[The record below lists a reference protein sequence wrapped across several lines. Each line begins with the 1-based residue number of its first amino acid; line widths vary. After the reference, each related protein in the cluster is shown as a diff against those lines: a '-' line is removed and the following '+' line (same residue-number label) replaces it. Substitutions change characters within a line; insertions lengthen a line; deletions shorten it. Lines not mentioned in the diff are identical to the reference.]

1 MTWCRE
7 RSALATVKRI
17 VAGILAYFFGCP
29 LGYPSLL
36 GSSLYLD
43 LGLRGRDP
51 ERTILAIGHEEAT
64 ATYPTIDRRC
74 QW

>member
-1 MTWCRE
+1 M
-7 RSALATVKRI
+7 ATGKRM
-17 VAGILAYFFGCP
+17 VAGLLAHSFGC
-29 LGYPSLL
+29 LFGCPSLL

-51 ERTILAIGHEEAT
+51 ERTIWTIGHEEAT
-64 ATYPTIDRRC
+64 ATHPTIDRRC